1 MATAR
6 WWIAERVA
14 GAAREA
20 VSPTAR
26 RGLARERAARPH
38 RPAVASSPDEPA
50 GRGGGEGIRRAPTRG
65 GLRVHQAG
73 GPPVLTQRRNR
84 RRSLRPVGRLF
95 AGSWWAARAA
105 PARGRWTCSGR
116 GILWH
121 SVERHESPCS

>member
-65 GLRVHQAG
+65 GLRVYQAG
-73 GPPVLTQRRNR
+73 G
-84 RRSLRPVGRLF
+84 
-95 AGSWWAARAA
+95 AGGGA
-105 PARGRWTCSGR
+105 PTRDRGPAGIGTPQRGRENLGAPR
-116 GILWH
+116 R
-121 SVERHESPCS
+121 EAA